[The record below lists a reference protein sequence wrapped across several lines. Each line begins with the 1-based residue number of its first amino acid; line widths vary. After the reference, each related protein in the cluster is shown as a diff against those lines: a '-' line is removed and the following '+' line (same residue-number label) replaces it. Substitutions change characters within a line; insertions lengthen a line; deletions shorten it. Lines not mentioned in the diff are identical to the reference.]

1 MEHHASVRGN
11 RHLFAGLRI
20 APALPAAHHGNQYAE
35 AAHHDAVAVR
45 QGFRH
50 RFKKG
55 VDKRPAL
62 FQVYI
67 QTGRKNTDK
76 PRFRDLYSSAWLASF
91 SGSYVVTS
99 A

>member
-1 MEHHASVRGN
+1 MWNTTPRCG
-11 RHLFAGLRI
+11 GTPPLRRSSD

-62 FQVYI
+62 FLAYI
-67 QTGRKNTDK
+67 QTGRKRTDK
-76 PRFRDLYSSAWLASF
+76 PRF
-91 SGSYVVTS
+91 
-99 A
+99 

>member
-45 QGFRH
+45 QGS
-50 RFKKG
+50 
-55 VDKRPAL
+55 VT
-62 FQVYI
+62 VS
-67 QTGRKNTDK
+67 RK
-76 PRFRDLYSSAWLASF
+76 AS
-91 SGSYVVTS
+91 TS
-99 A
+99 APLSFRFIPDGPQEHG